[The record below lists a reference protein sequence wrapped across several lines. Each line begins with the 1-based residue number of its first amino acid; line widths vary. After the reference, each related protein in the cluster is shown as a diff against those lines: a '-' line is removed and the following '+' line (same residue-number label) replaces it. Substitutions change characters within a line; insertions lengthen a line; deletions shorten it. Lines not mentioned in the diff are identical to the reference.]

1 MNIGDRIKRLRKHLD
16 LTQQKF
22 GERIGIK
29 GNTVAQYELGRN
41 EPIDAVLSL
50 ICREYHVRKEWLQ
63 TGEGEMFEESVSS
76 VMEKLRSD
84 YSLNDFDYNFVY
96 EYLKLSPE
104 RRAAV
109 REFFRNVV
117 AAEDGQ
123 REESTA
129 ERIDREVAEY
139 RQELE
144 LEARQA
150 EGLSAF
156 DGDAAKKNA

>member
-1 MNIGDRIKRLRKHLD
+1 MNERIKELRSEL
-16 LTQQKF
+16 LNLSQEQF
-22 GERIGIK
+22 GERIGLSKSGISNIESGVRNVTDKHIK
-29 GNTVAQYELGRN
+29 
-41 EPIDAVLSL
+41 L
-50 ICREYHVRKEWLQ
+50 ICSEFDVREEWIRTGSGDPFVR
-63 TGEGEMFEESVSS
+63 TTAA
-76 VMEKLRSD
+76 VMDQLRLK

-123 REESTA
+123 HEESTA

-156 DGDAAKKNA
+156 GDDAAKKNA

>member
-1 MNIGDRIKRLRKHLD
+1 MNERIKELRSEL
-16 LTQQKF
+16 LNLSQEQF
-22 GERIGIK
+22 GERIGLSKSGISNIESGVRNVTDKHIK
-29 GNTVAQYELGRN
+29 
-41 EPIDAVLSL
+41 L
-50 ICREYHVRKEWLQ
+50 ICSEFDVREEWIRTGNGDPFVR
-63 TGEGEMFEESVSS
+63 TTAS
-76 VMEKLRSD
+76 VMDQLRLK